1 MSSDR
6 KSSTDNS
13 NLEIRKRSYI
23 SAALRKNNFS
33 MNTSEFKDLEKV
45 LCGNLKEKKGSIF
58 STWKQYY
65 FEFEKDALFVFKNQ
79 GDTSPAEVIAIKESQ
94 IVDFD
99 TVTGKKYTFAIFQKD
114 GSQRI
119 FMADSQ
125 TEKEK
130 WMRAL
135 EGTGN
140 KSTSGKSILESINDG
155 GISTDEKGNIVSA
168 NEKACKLFG
177 WTKEELIGK
186 NCTVLMPKGIAA
198 LHDGFIKK
206 YLSTGQ
212 KSLIGVPRKMIV
224 KHKNDTT
231 FPITISLGEV
241 PPEQDSLVRFIAI
254 LRNEDEPHTQD
265 EEKESLTPT
274 TETKFKDPVVALDFT
289 KIQMDGKLTDFMTA
303 IKESMNQSFG
313 SLKQTIKTLTQQEEI
328 MKRDIAYLN
337 EQIQKEKEKIR
348 DLEEELF
355 FYRNSQD
362 NLLVKVLKNEVG
374 YQAFLE
380 FTVQEKCD
388 ELVHFWTDSEAFK
401 KGNDNITEGAKN
413 LFAKYLSKSAERPIK
428 VTKEIVEF
436 IEQNLENPTRNLF
449 VSVQKEVL
457 DQMKLR
463 FKKFESTGMG
473 KAVLKNIQ

>member
-1 MSSDR
+1 MSTDR
-6 KSSTDNS
+6 KTSTDNS
-13 NLEIRKRSYI
+13 NLEIRKRSYV
-23 SAALRKNNFS
+23 SAALRKNNS
-33 MNTSEFKDLEKV
+33 SVNNQELKDLDKV
-45 LCGNLKEKKGSIF
+45 LCGNLKEKKASIF
-58 STWKQYY
+58 SSWKQFY
-65 FEFEKDALFVFKNQ
+65 FEFDKDALFVFKNQ
-79 GDTSPAEVIAIKESQ
+79 GDTSPSEVISIKDSQ

-99 TVTGKKYTFAIFQKD
+99 AVSGKKYTFAIFQKD

-119 FMADSQ
+119 FMAESQ
-125 TEKEK
+125 LDKEK
-130 WMRAL
+130 WMKAL
-135 EGTGN
+135 EGQGT
-140 KSTSGKSILESINDG
+140 KSSSGKSILESINDA
-155 GISTDEKGNIVSA
+155 GISTDENCNIISA

-177 WTKEELIGK
+177 YTKEELIGK
-186 NCTVLMPKGIAA
+186 NCVILMPKGIAA
-198 LHDGFIKK
+198 LHDGFVKK

-224 KHKNDTT
+224 KHKNDST

-241 PPEQDSLVRFIAI
+241 PPEQDSHVRFIAI
-254 LRNEDEPHTQD
+254 LRNEDENTLQD
-265 EEKESLTPT
+265 EEKETVTP

-303 IKESMNQSFG
+303 IKEQMNQSFG
-313 SLKQTIKTLTQQEEI
+313 SLKSTIKTLTQQEEI
-328 MKRDIAYLN
+328 MKRDITYLN
-337 EQIQKEKEKIR
+337 EQIQKEREKIR

-362 NLLVKVLKNEVG
+362 NLIVKVLKNEVG

-380 FTVQEKCD
+380 FCVNEKSD
-388 ELVHFWTDSEAFK
+388 ELVHFWTDSETFK
-401 KGNDNITEGAKN
+401 KGNDNIQDGAKQ
-413 LFAKYLSKSAERPIK
+413 LFAKYLSKSAERPLK

-457 DQMKLR
+457 DQMKAK
-463 FKKFESTGMG
+463 FKKFEGTGMG